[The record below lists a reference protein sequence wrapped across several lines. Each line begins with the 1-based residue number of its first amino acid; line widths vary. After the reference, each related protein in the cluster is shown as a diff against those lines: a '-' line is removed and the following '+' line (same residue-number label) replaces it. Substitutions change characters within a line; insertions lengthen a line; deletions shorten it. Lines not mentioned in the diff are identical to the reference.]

1 MNFCNQ
7 EKGGKIMGSKI
18 DFNYF
23 YGNEADTYSFYR
35 IPKQLI
41 IDNRFKQL
49 SNDSKILYGLMLDR
63 MSLSAK
69 NGWFDGQKRVFIYYS
84 MEEVMENLN
93 CSKNKALKSLSELD
107 SSDGIGLIERVKQGQ
122 GKPTIIYVKNFLT
135 DEKMVSDFPKKEVKT
150 PTKGKSGFTNF
161 WSLEVPKKDTNNT
174 DINNTDLSNTE
185 SNLILSADFT
195 DKTEQMR
202 LDGMDVNA
210 YAELVRD
217 NLAIDILIE
226 RDPFEREMLEGIYE
240 LVLETVLNQADSIV
254 ISSNKYPMSLVRSKF
269 LKLNSSHV
277 EYVMDC
283 LKSNTTRVR
292 NIKKYLLAALFN
304 APTTISSYYQAEVN
318 ADMPQFA
325 KAR

>member
-1 MNFCNQ
+1 
-7 EKGGKIMGSKI
+7 MGSKI

-41 IDNRFKQL
+41 IDDRFKQL

-63 MSLSAK
+63 MSLSVK

-122 GKPTIIYVKNFLT
+122 GKPTVIYVKNFLT

-150 PTKGKSGFTNF
+150 PTKGKSGVANLG
-161 WSLEVPKKDTNNT
+161 SLDFLKKDTNNT

-185 SNLILSADFT
+185 SNLILSADW
-195 DKTEQMR
+195 MR
-202 LDGMDVNA
+202 SDVMDDVNA

-226 RDPFEREMLEGIYE
+226 RNPFEKEMLEGIYE

-269 LKLNSSHV
+269 LKLNSGHV

>member
-1 MNFCNQ
+1 
-7 EKGGKIMGSKI
+7 MGSKI

-41 IDNRFKQL
+41 IDDRFKQL

-63 MSLSAK
+63 MSLSVK

-135 DEKMVSDFPKKEVKT
+135 NEKMVSDFPKKEVKT
-150 PTKGKSGFTNF
+150 PTKGKSRVANLG
-161 WSLEVPKKDTNNT
+161 SLDFLKKDTNNT

-185 SNLILSADFT
+185 SNLILSADW
-195 DKTEQMR
+195 MR
-202 LDGMDVNA
+202 SDVMDDVNA

-226 RDPFEREMLEGIYE
+226 RNPFEKEMLEGIYE

-269 LKLNSSHV
+269 LKLNSGHV

>member
-1 MNFCNQ
+1 
-7 EKGGKIMGSKI
+7 MGSKI

-41 IDNRFKQL
+41 IDDRFKGL

-63 MSLSAK
+63 MSLSVK

-122 GKPTIIYVKNFLT
+122 GKPTVIYVKNFLT

-150 PTKGKSGFTNF
+150 PPKGKSGVANLG
-161 WSLEVPKKDTNNT
+161 SLDFLKKDTNNT

-185 SNLILSADFT
+185 SNLILSADW
-195 DKTEQMR
+195 MR
-202 LDGMDVNA
+202 SDVMDDVNA

-226 RDPFEREMLEGIYE
+226 RNPFEKEMLEGIYE

-269 LKLNSSHV
+269 LKLNSGHV